1 MTEPTDVTIDPTL
14 LDAFLHGFYG
24 YGSWTAKHWFI
35 GMEEGGG
42 TCLDEVAKRIR
53 IWDQRGRAELEDL
66 RDYHQAL
73 GITAHFGPAARIQ
86 ATWGKLAR
94 IALAAEGH
102 DSVDKETVRDFQ
114 RHRLGR
120 HGGSAALIELLPLPS
135 PSTAHWLY
143 ATLGIP
149 SLATRKAY
157 RDSLAPAREQALRQ
171 KIAAYHPDAV
181 VFYGMAY
188 IKEWK
193 CISGADFVEVPGQR
207 FLIADSSAQFFLAP
221 HPAARGVKGS
231 AYDAIGKCVRREPSS
246 GS

>member
-1 MTEPTDVTIDPTL
+1 MDEPNVIDPAL

-24 YGSWTAKHWFI
+24 YGSWTAKLWFI

-42 TCLDEVAKRIR
+42 TSMKEIAKRLT
-53 IWDQRGRAELEDL
+53 IWDRRGRAELEEL

-73 GITAHFGPAARIQ
+73 GVTAHFGPAARIQ

-102 DSVDKETVRDFQ
+102 DAVDKESVRDFQ

-120 HGGSAALIELLPLPS
+120 HGESTALIELLPLPS
-135 PSTAHWLY
+135 PSTSHWLY
-143 ATLGIP
+143 ADLGIP
-149 SLATRKAY
+149 SLATREAY
-157 RDSLAPAREQALRQ
+157 RDSLAPAREQALSQ

-188 IKEWK
+188 RPEWER
-193 CISGADFVEVPGQR
+193 ITGSPFAEVPGQR
-207 FLIADSSAQFFLAP
+207 FLIANGNPRYFLAP
-221 HPAARGVKGS
+221 HPAAQGVKGS
-231 AYDAIGKCVRREPSS
+231 DFDAIGEYVRREPQP
-246 GS
+246 GP